1 MSDEFSIHKY
11 EPEAVLVEFASS
23 AAADKVLHAGLPV
36 DAPFPLI
43 WKRWRRQAGGN
54 LALVQ
59 LMSIPDHARNMKT
72 AQIILGNDCSNLVA
86 ALANI
91 GDNDRSSFYVVAW
104 CMHPDVIPTER
115 PRFILPVRK
124 KPEVGEKRVY
134 RISRKFFGFVVFLSD
149 KNLEKKSSIY
159 KKTT

>member
-1 MSDEFSIHKY
+1 MPDEFSIHKY

-23 AAADKVLHAGLPV
+23 AAADRVLHAGLPV

-59 LMSIPDHARNMKT
+59 LKSIPDHARNMKT

-104 CMHPDVIPTER
+104 CMHPDLIPTER
-115 PRFILPVRK
+115 LIFIPEPPKPYVERGLFIRPEELIHSK
-124 KPEVGEKRVY
+124 KDGLWYRVGVDIVE
-134 RISRKFFGFVVFLSD
+134 F
-149 KNLEKKSSIY
+149 
-159 KKTT
+159 